1 MKLRTLSLEQLPPI
15 LLSFAGIL
23 GIGPMAV
30 FRLLEG
36 NLLVAAID
44 GAAACAFGLVAWFV
58 YVKGAVRGP
67 SICMAVIA
75 FATVVSAVSIRGPE
89 HLIWMYPS
97 IVAMFYLLNPKEAAV
112 SALAAIAAV
121 FPVMAQTQHSGGV
134 AIYLASFAVTIALS
148 VAFAA
153 LAAGQRRALYRIT
166 LKDPLTGV
174 GNRRALDLALDAAIG
189 SSKRKGSFVLIMMDI
204 DHFKSV
210 NDLHGHSTG
219 DEVLRRVAHT
229 IGSKIRPTDE
239 CFRAGGEEFVILA
252 KTADIEQA
260 QALAERLRVA
270 VAGIEHTHGETQETM
285 TVTASFGLA
294 EHRAG
299 ESRDSLYRRADDAL
313 YEAKRSGRNRLHLSE
328 GTASLSGTA
337 NYAVIPDLEDD
348 ASFSE
353 AS

>member
-1 MKLRTLSLEQLPPI
+1 MKLRKLNLEQLPPI

-30 FRLLEG
+30 FRLIEG

-44 GAAACAFGLVAWFV
+44 AAAALAFGVVAWFV
-58 YVKGAVRGP
+58 YVRGAVRIP

-75 FATVVSAVSIRGPE
+75 FATVESAVSIRGPE

-112 SALAAIAAV
+112 AALLAIGAV
-121 FPVMAQTQHSGGV
+121 FPVILKTQDTGGV
-134 AIYLASFAVTIALS
+134 AIFLASLAVTIALS

-153 LAAGQRRALYRIT
+153 LAAGQRRELYKIT
-166 LKDPLTGV
+166 LIDSLTGI
-174 GNRRALDLALDAAIG
+174 GNRRALDVALDKAIG
-189 SSKRKGSFVLIMMDI
+189 ASKRAGSFVLIMMDI

-210 NDLHGHSTG
+210 NDIHGHSTG
-219 DEVLRRVAHT
+219 DEVLRRIAKV
-229 IGSKIRPTDE
+229 IGSKIRPTDA

-252 KTADIEQA
+252 NSADIEQA
-260 QALAERLRVA
+260 QILAERLRVA
-270 VAGIEHTHGETQETM
+270 VAEIEHKASNSKDKL

-294 EHRAG
+294 EHRSG

-337 NYAVIPDLEDD
+337 NYAALQEVESEQSL
-348 ASFSE
+348 SE